1 MMLLSS
7 YYKYHGNNPLKDLIK
22 LKNEVIKNENLE
34 LTKQQRI
41 NLGNSLIEEYENDV
55 KLSNKVGLIEGSIE
69 DKLRKNELSKSE
81 AKNLFKWISENTNS
95 PHWMYIDGVSYDEA
109 YVKVFQTSKSIDEF
123 KTNYLEFQKKY
134 FADLSKPINESPEI
148 REKTKTPQPIQAES
162 KNKETYKDEI
172 KNSFWEQFLK
182 VQKENGIDILELME
196 KLNEK
201 GIDKRV

>member
-7 YYKYHGNNPLKDLIK
+7 YYKYYGSNPLKDLIK
-22 LKNEVIKNENLE
+22 LRSEIIKNENLE
-34 LTKQQRI
+34 LTKQERI
-41 NLGNSLIEEYENDV
+41 NLGNSLIEEYGNDV

-81 AKNLFKWISENTNS
+81 VKNLFKWISENTNS
-95 PHWMYIDGVSYDEA
+95 PHWMYIDGVNYDEA
-109 YVKVFQTSKSIDEF
+109 KVKVFQTSKSIDEF
-123 KTNYLEFQKKY
+123 KKNYLEFQKKY
-134 FADLSKPINESPEI
+134 FADLSKPINESPEML
-148 REKTKTPQPIQAES
+148 EKTKTPQPIQAES

-182 VQKENGIDILELME
+182 VQKENGVDILELME

-201 GIDKRV
+201 SIDKRV